1 MTGHVAAE
9 IRTARLGAGLSIRDA
24 AASIGMSAAAFWR
37 IEHNAVST
45 VSVRSLELASAAVG
59 LSLSMR
65 AYPVADPVRDA
76 AHLALL
82 GRMRARLPPGAP
94 WHTEVPMP
102 IAGDLRALDARTE
115 LQGSW
120 IGFEAETRVIDI
132 QAVQR
137 KALLKERDAH
147 LGRIMLLV
155 ADTRANRAVIAANR
169 EALRG
174 SFPLDTRAILAALSA
189 GQVPPADGI
198 VIL

>member
-1 MTGHVAAE
+1 
-9 IRTARLGAGLSIRDA
+9 
-24 AASIGMSAAAFWR
+24 
-37 IEHNAVST
+37 
-45 VSVRSLELASAAVG
+45 
-59 LSLSMR
+59 
-65 AYPVADPVRDA
+65 
-76 AHLALL
+76 
-82 GRMRARLPPGAP
+82 
-94 WHTEVPMP
+94 MP